1 MKDMENQN
9 HKIANNTKLSIV
21 QSLHTMKFLK
31 DRSTPIQ
38 YTTIPHFYSEDET
51 SLPENPFSSIMI
63 PDERLEEIETSMV
76 DGKLIQFTPIF
87 SKIPKPSVL
96 MILNEPLKRSRG
108 RKLSICNILSILF
121 LFTFIVYS
129 LISRFIEDTKQQF
142 PERRYI
148 RSLLSNVD

>member
-9 HKIANNTKLSIV
+9 HKIAKLSIV

-31 DRSTPIQ
+31 NRSTPIQ

-51 SLPENPFSSIMI
+51 SFPENHFSSIMI

-96 MILNEPLKRSRG
+96 MISNEPLKRSRG
-108 RKLSICNILSILF
+108 RKLSICNILWILF

-148 RSLLSNVD
+148 RSIVSNVD